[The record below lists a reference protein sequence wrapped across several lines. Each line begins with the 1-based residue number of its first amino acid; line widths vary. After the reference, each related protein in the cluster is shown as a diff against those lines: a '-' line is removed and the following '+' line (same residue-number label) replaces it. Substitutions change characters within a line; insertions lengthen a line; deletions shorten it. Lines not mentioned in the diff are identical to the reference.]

1 MRSGP
6 TMSGQPAGVGAFV
19 AALAHRN
26 LNWGDGLSSY
36 TLLKPRLF
44 QYLGDRSYSIYLWH
58 WPLIVF
64 YGVLLDPALMAT
76 IGAALVI
83 IGADARRW

>member
-1 MRSGP
+1 MARLALRSDAARDHGAAV
-6 TMSGQPAGVGAFV
+6 QPRRNLVR
-19 AALAHRN
+19 AALSPMPLRAV
-26 LNWGDGLSSY
+26 GKISYGL
-36 TLLKPRLF
+36 
-44 QYLGDRSYSIYLWH
+44 YLWH